1 MGKVIV
7 QGKTTSRFIIQD
19 KLGLY
24 LISLIF
30 NGNIRTPDKLISF
43 NEFLKTLNIS
53 LLKSRGRA
61 LNKLYELGLNKD
73 IYKIIEPYRFT
84 KEITLNDT
92 WLIGF
97 VDAEGCFHA
106 GFSLKRKNSYT
117 LLFDLAQKGAENK
130 EIVLYKLIKL
140 FRVGVVN
147 KHYHDNIWNY
157 RVSGL
162 SDTEVI
168 INYFESCNFTF
179 LTKKAS
185 SYLLWKQ
192 IRNSISQKEHLDP
205 VQRQKLIS
213 LSKTVNKY
221 TE

>member
-61 LNKLYELGLNKD
+61 LTKLYEFGLNKD
-73 IYKIIEPYRFT
+73 IYKIIEPYHFT

-92 WLIGF
+92 WLLGF
-97 VDAEGCFHA
+97 VEAEGCFHA
-106 GFSLKRKNSYT
+106 GFPLKRKNSYN

-130 EIVLYKLIKL
+130 ELVLDKFIQL

-147 KHYHDNIWNY
+147 KHYHDNI
-157 RVSGL
+157 
-162 SDTEVI
+162 
-168 INYFESCNFTF
+168 
-179 LTKKAS
+179 
-185 SYLLWKQ
+185 
-192 IRNSISQKEHLDP
+192 
-205 VQRQKLIS
+205 
-213 LSKTVNKY
+213 
-221 TE
+221 